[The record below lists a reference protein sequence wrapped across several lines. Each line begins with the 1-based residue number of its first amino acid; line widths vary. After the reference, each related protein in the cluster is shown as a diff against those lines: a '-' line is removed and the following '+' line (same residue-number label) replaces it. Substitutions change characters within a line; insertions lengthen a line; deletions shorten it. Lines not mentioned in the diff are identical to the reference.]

1 MKSRNEVEG
10 NTYESNEAAAA
21 AFYQLDQIIQR
32 MRASRPPAGWRGISP
47 HCPPFTQGQGRPQV
61 ATAAWELS
69 DFKRMV
75 FTLDSLF

>member
-21 AFYQLDQIIQR
+21 AAFYQLDQIIQGR
-32 MRASRPPAGWRGISP
+32 RASRPPATSFIR
-47 HCPPFTQGQGRPQV
+47 GQGRPQV
-61 ATAAWELS
+61 AAAAWELPN
-69 DFKRMV
+69 FKRMV

>member
-10 NTYESNEAAAA
+10 NTYESNKAAAAAA
-21 AFYQLDQIIQR
+21 AFYQLDQIIQGR
-32 MRASRPPAGWRGISP
+32 RASRPPTIS
-47 HCPPFTQGQGRPQV
+47 FTWGQGRPQV
-61 ATAAWELS
+61 AAAAWELP